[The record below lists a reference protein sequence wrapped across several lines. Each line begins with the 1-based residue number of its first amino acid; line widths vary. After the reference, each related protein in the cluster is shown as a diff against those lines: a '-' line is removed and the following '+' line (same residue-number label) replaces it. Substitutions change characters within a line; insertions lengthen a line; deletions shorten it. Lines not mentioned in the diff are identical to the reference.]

1 VQVLATNETN
11 ALGIGPKS
19 STSPGRSLR
28 ISVSATACTHVSV
41 WDPAH
46 LDGNAVLSAL
56 VAKVERLEV
65 GIRVRK
71 LNNLI
76 RAFASLP
83 IRVARCRDA
92 GTEPCGSHW

>member
-1 VQVLATNETN
+1 VPVLATNETN

-65 GIRVRK
+65 AYEFESSITSSVH
-71 LNNLI
+71 
-76 RAFASLP
+76 LP
-83 IRVARCRDA
+83 VFRF
-92 GTEPCGSHW
+92 E